1 MIIDYTL
8 LTIICGTALLGCTA
22 GLLGIF
28 VLLRKQSLLGDT
40 IAHAALPGIAITFL
54 LTHSKNPALLLLG
67 GSLTSS
73 IAIWFMSLITRKTH
87 LKKDTAMGIVLSVF
101 FGFGLVLMTI
111 IQKKP
116 IPHQSILNKFLF
128 GNASTLLPFD
138 LLLIGGVSILF
149 TFILLY
155 LWKPFKLIS
164 FDPHFAHSIGYHP
177 ERAQFILT
185 TLVIITVV
193 LGLQTVG
200 VILMSTML
208 IAPAAAARQWTT
220 RIEQMAPLAALLGTI
235 AAVAGSL
242 MSSTVAQL
250 PTGPVIVVILTSF
263 VFISLVFAPQNQK
276 RFAKKFRINIQKEKA
291 AP

>member
-1 MIIDYTL
+1 MIFDYTL

-22 GLLGIF
+22 GLLGVF

-164 FDPHFAHSIGYHP
+164 FDPHFAHSIGYYP

-276 RFAKKFRINIQKEKA
+276 RFTKKFRINIQKEKV

>member
-1 MIIDYTL
+1 M
-8 LTIICGTALLGCTA
+8 
-22 GLLGIF
+22 
-28 VLLRKQSLLGDT
+28 
-40 IAHAALPGIAITFL
+40 
-54 LTHSKNPALLLLG
+54 
-67 GSLTSS
+67 
-73 IAIWFMSLITRKTH
+73 
-87 LKKDTAMGIVLSVF
+87 
-101 FGFGLVLMTI
+101 
-111 IQKKP
+111 
-116 IPHQSILNKFLF
+116 
-128 GNASTLLPFD
+128 
-138 LLLIGGVSILF
+138 
-149 TFILLY
+149 Y

-164 FDPHFAHSIGYHP
+164 FDPHFAHSIGYYP

>member
-1 MIIDYTL
+1 MIFDYTL

-22 GLLGIF
+22 GLLGVF

-164 FDPHFAHSIGYHP
+164 FDPHFAHSIGYYP

-276 RFAKKFRINIQKEKA
+276 RFAKKFRINIQKEKV